1 MLTCKNYHLK
11 TVKSLVQIAVQDTVK
26 TEIHS
31 HSQAVKKAAPEPFLT
46 RNTVKTAVKQANVKD
61 DHSRS
66 ITVFWLKAEDDKQ
79 LFQKIDKY
87 VMIRRVQREA
97 LS

>member
-1 MLTCKNYHLK
+1 M
-11 TVKSLVQIAVQDTVK
+11 
-26 TEIHS
+26 
-31 HSQAVKKAAPEPFLT
+31 
-46 RNTVKTAVKQANVKD
+46 TAVKQANVKD

-66 ITVFWLKAEDDKQ
+66 ITVFGLKAEDDKQ

-87 VMIRRVQREA
+87 VMIKSVQRKA